1 MNGLDVNWLSFL
13 FSLLVGLVSV
23 VLTISNTKHNQD
35 TKISA
40 IRNEFLLE
48 VREIKYKL
56 ALLEVEIK
64 NDQDKF
70 EYLYNDLVKAL
81 DHKASRLENMIKD
94 INSYLEKNGNFKSR
108 NGFIP

>member
-1 MNGLDVNWLSFL
+1 MDALDVNWLSFL

-23 VLTISNTKHNQD
+23 VWTISNAKHNQD

-40 IRNEFLLE
+40 VRNEFRLE
-48 VREIKYKL
+48 INEIKHKL

-64 NDQDKF
+64 NDQGKF
-70 EYLYNDLVKAL
+70 EYLYNDIRKAL
-81 DHKASRLENMIKD
+81 DHKFGRAENMIKD
-94 INSYLEKNGNFKSR
+94 INGYLEKEGNFKSR